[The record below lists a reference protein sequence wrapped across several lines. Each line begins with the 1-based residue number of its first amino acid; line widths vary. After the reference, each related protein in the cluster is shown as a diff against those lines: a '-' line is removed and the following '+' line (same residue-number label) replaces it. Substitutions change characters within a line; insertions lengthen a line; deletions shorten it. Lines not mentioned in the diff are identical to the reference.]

1 MRVAER
7 LRATVIAG
15 AAAFALA
22 AHPGA
27 QASPAEA
34 PTATGQSAKA
44 PRTPADHVTDVRAT
58 GCLSKTD
65 QARVLV
71 LAHLRWVS
79 GGPKGT
85 AATKARAK
93 GGEGESIKVN
103 AAGGVDLNAH
113 VGHQVEVTG
122 KLVNAPS
129 SPGATSVPTEPDPAK
144 TKPLE
149 NRAVEATKNPAIDV
163 TAVKMIA
170 DSCAGL

>member
-1 MRVAER
+1 VTSALRIRAVA
-7 LRATVIAG
+7 IAG
-15 AAAFALA
+15 AAAIVLA

-27 QASPAEA
+27 QAPA
-34 PTATGQSAKA
+34 GKS

-71 LAHLRWVS
+71 LAHVRWVS

-85 AATKARAK
+85 AATKARAR

-129 SPGATSVPTEPDPAK
+129 RPGATSVPTEPDPAK

-149 NRAVEATKNPAIDV
+149 NRAVDGTKNPAIDV